1 MTVRSIVKPYI
12 ETITKVK
19 SIRLPLR
26 FLSRSGLLPYY
37 IYSRLTYE
45 GIFVVRLEDGKSF
58 KYSTS
63 KDDVIGR
70 ILYWRALKSW
80 ESETIPVFYSLAKK
94 ARLVIDIGANCG
106 IYTLLACAANS
117 ESRIICFEPA
127 PTTCS
132 QLSKNIGINN
142 WECRCD
148 VRSEAVSDYDGYSKF
163 HIPFSDT
170 YTSCSSLNPEG
181 HRGIDGYL
189 IEVPIIRIDSLDLGD
204 QKVDLIKLDIENFED
219 KALKGMEMTLQRSCP
234 DIIIECLYDGPYER
248 VNNILA
254 GLGYSFFHLVPTGP
268 KQIDKIVTAK
278 DDCCA
283 NYLCTIDRFLRKLN

>member
-80 ESETIPVFYSLAKK
+80 ESETIPVFYSLSKK
-94 ARLVIDIGANCG
+94 ARLVIDIGDNCG

-127 PTTCS
+127 PTTC
-132 QLSKNIGINN
+132 
-142 WECRCD
+142 
-148 VRSEAVSDYDGYSKF
+148 
-163 HIPFSDT
+163 
-170 YTSCSSLNPEG
+170 
-181 HRGIDGYL
+181 
-189 IEVPIIRIDSLDLGD
+189 
-204 QKVDLIKLDIENFED
+204 
-219 KALKGMEMTLQRSCP
+219 
-234 DIIIECLYDGPYER
+234 
-248 VNNILA
+248 
-254 GLGYSFFHLVPTGP
+254 
-268 KQIDKIVTAK
+268 
-278 DDCCA
+278 
-283 NYLCTIDRFLRKLN
+283 